1 VTDQQSTQDT
11 STDTTNKDDAPDF
24 AATLAQ
30 LAKGKTNTQLSEQL
44 REVVAAVAKTK
55 KNGKLQ
61 ITINVKPQ
69 KSVEGA
75 VIVSAVSKAN
85 APAFEQPASIFYAT
99 DDGNLVRDDPHQQS
113 LY

>member
-1 VTDQQSTQDT
+1 MADQKSTEDT
-11 STDTTNKDDAPDF
+11 KTDDAPDF
-24 AATLAQ
+24 ATTLAQ
-30 LAKGKTNTQLSEQL
+30 LGNGRTNTRLSEDL

-55 KNGKLQ
+55 KNGKLT
-61 ITINVKPQ
+61 ITIQVKPQ

-75 VIVSAVSKAN
+75 VIVSATSKPN

-99 DDGNLVRDDPHQQS
+99 DDGNLVEDDPHQQR

>member
-1 VTDQQSTQDT
+1 MSDQQSTEDT
-11 STDTTNKDDAPDF
+11 QADTEKPDF
-24 AATLAQ
+24 AVTLAQ

-44 REVVAAVAKTK
+44 CEVVAAVAKTK
-55 KNGKLQ
+55 KNGKLT

-85 APAFEQPASIFYAT
+85 APAFEQAASIFYAT
-99 DDGNLVRDDPHQQS
+99 DDGHLVRDDPHQTV